1 MACWRPLTFS
11 VPFSRG
17 SSLKKEVKVPCN
29 YCLSCRITR
38 SIYLRSIASYEAYMC
53 ALEGRG
59 SSFSTLTY
67 CDYNLPVS
75 LDSGLPSVDRGE
87 LQKFIKRLRSYLPK
101 DLRNFKFMASGEY
114 GDQFGRPHYHFTV
127 LGLPSSY
134 ADKAIAE
141 CWNNPEVRDFT
152 GVIRGTVDI
161 GALREGGLSY
171 VTKYC
176 LKQVRGKELNELYD
190 NNFIQPPFIVHSKE
204 LESRFVLRE
213 LDELRKSHWQ
223 STFFGR
229 PSFVPVQVMKKYAS
243 AYDVQQYQV
252 SCMRYLKSK
261 PVDELLR
268 TRQAKERSLYMSN
281 IQRGVASDN
290 DVLIWDTPNFL

>member
-1 MACWRPLTFS
+1 MTYLVPTSHFS
-11 VPFSRG
+11 K
-17 SSLKKEVKVPCN
+17 LKKEVKVPCN
-29 YCLSCRITR
+29 YCLSCRLTR

-67 CDYNLPVS
+67 CDYNLPIS
-75 LDSGLPSVDRGE
+75 LDSGLPTLDRGE
-87 LQKFIKRLRSYLPK
+87 LQRFNKRLRQYLPK
-101 DLRNFKFMASGEY
+101 DLRNFKFIASGEY
-114 GDQFGRPHYHFTV
+114 GDQFGRPHFHFTP
-127 LGLPSSY
+127 LGLPSSF

-152 GVIRGTVDI
+152 GVIRGTIDC
-161 GALREGGLSY
+161 GPLREGGLAY

-176 LKQVRGKELNELYD
+176 LKQVRGKSVDELYD
-190 NNFIQPPFIVHSKE
+190 NNYLQPPFIVHSKE

-229 PSFVPVQVMKKYAS
+229 PSFIPVQVMKKYAS
-243 AYDVQQYQV
+243 AYEVTEYQR
-252 SCMRYLKSK
+252 SCIQYLKSK
-261 PVDELLR
+261 PIDELLR
-268 TRQAKERSLYMSN
+268 TRQAKERQLYMTN

-290 DVLIWDTPNFL
+290 DVLIWDTPDIL

>member
-1 MACWRPLTFS
+1 MACWRPLTFT

-17 SSLKKEVKVPCN
+17 SHLKKDVKVPCN
-29 YCLSCRITR
+29 YCLSCRLTR

-67 CDYNLPVS
+67 CDYNLPIS
-75 LDSGLPSVDRGE
+75 LDSGLPTVDKGE
-87 LQKFIKRLRSYLPK
+87 LQKFIKRLRAYLPK

-127 LGLPSSY
+127 LGLPSVF
-134 ADKAIAE
+134 ANNAIAE

-152 GVIRGTVDI
+152 GVIRGTVDV
-161 GALREGGLSY
+161 GVLREGGLAY

-213 LDELRKSHWQ
+213 LDELRKSHWRN
-223 STFFGR
+223 TFFGR
-229 PSFVPVQVMKKYAS
+229 PSFIPVQVMKKYAS

-261 PVDELLR
+261 PIDELLR
-268 TRQAKERSLYMSN
+268 SRQAKERSLYMSN

>member
-1 MACWRPLTFS
+1 MACWRPMTFT

-17 SSLKKEVKVPCN
+17 SHLKKDVKVPCN
-29 YCLSCRITR
+29 YCLSCRLTR

-67 CDYNLPVS
+67 CDYNLPIS

-87 LQKFIKRLRSYLPK
+87 LQKFIKRLRAYLPK
-101 DLRNFKFMASGEY
+101 DLRNFKFIASGEY
-114 GDQFGRPHYHFTV
+114 GDRFGRPHLHFTP

-134 ADKAIAE
+134 ANNAIAE

-152 GVIRGTVDI
+152 GVIRGTVDV
-161 GALREGGLSY
+161 GALRAGGLSY

-213 LDELRKSHWQ
+213 LNELRKSHWCN
-223 STFFGR
+223 TFFGR
-229 PSFVPVQVMKKYAS
+229 PSFIPVQVMKKYAS

-252 SCMRYLKSK
+252 SCIKYLKSK
-261 PVDELLR
+261 PIDELLR
-268 TRQAKERSLYMSN
+268 TRQAKERSLYMTN

>member
-1 MACWRPLTFS
+1 MACWRPMTFT

-17 SSLKKEVKVPCN
+17 SHLKKNVQVPCN
-29 YCLSCRITR
+29 YCLSCRLTR

-67 CDYNLPVS
+67 CDYNLPIS
-75 LDSGLPSVDRGE
+75 LDSGLPSVDKGE
-87 LQKFIKRLRSYLPK
+87 LQKFIKRLRAYLPK
-101 DLRNFKFMASGEY
+101 DLRSFRFIASGEY
-114 GDQFGRPHYHFTV
+114 GDTFGRPHIHFTP
-127 LGLPSSY
+127 LGLPSSF
-134 ADKAIAE
+134 ANNAIAE

-152 GVIRGTVDI
+152 GVIRGTVDV
-161 GALREGGLSY
+161 GTLRAGGLAY

-176 LKQVRGKELNELYD
+176 LKQVRGKELNRLYD
-190 NNFIQPPFIVHSKE
+190 DNFIQPPFIVHSKE

-213 LDELRKSHWQ
+213 LDELRKSHWR

-229 PSFVPVQVMKKYAS
+229 PSFIPVQVMKKYAS
-243 AYDVQQYQV
+243 SYDVQRYTV
-252 SCMRYLKSK
+252 SCIKYLKSK
-261 PVDELLR
+261 PMDELLR